1 LLGAVAYATH
11 TRVDACVFISAL
23 QRHNTSPL
31 IIHVKRL
38 NRLTRWLQRNPKR
51 LRFARFGSGEGG
63 FPEAKAFPGERPT
76 HLRNI
81 GDAAFRREGDTGHA
95 LRGALFVRCPGNQS
109 SSFTSSC
116 VGHILDYDCKGQ
128 RHVCRSTFAAEL
140 LSAGDTID
148 KGLLLAQQMHEMLR
162 GALTAASARNM
173 RFDGGFCVPLILY
186 VDAMSVYAAVTATFI
201 KTPAEKSLL
210 CHIQFVRELLDRG
223 VFQAMCWLDTRDML
237 ADGLTKGCVDRSML
251 HQAMDGQFVFKHEVK
266 TWTRKKG
273 AVAQYE
279 SPTIEGDDK
288 ELDTFVVR
296 SSLGYDWSGCLHVA
310 CLQLATCPADSYAAA
325 SGAPTDGVAARH
337 CDRA

>member
-1 LLGAVAYATH
+1 MKTSARRSSPRSTNRCWVLLHMPLIPGWTH
-11 TRVDACVFISAL
+11 AFFISAL

-31 IIHVKRL
+31 VIHVKRL

-51 LRFARFGSGEGG
+51 LRFARFGPGGGG

-95 LRGALFVRCPGNQS
+95 LRGALFIRCPGS
-109 SSFTSSC
+109 HPSSFTSNR

-162 GALTAASARNM
+162 GTLTAAAARNM
-173 RFDGGFCVPLILY
+173 RFDGFCVPLVLY
-186 VDAMSVYAAVTATFI
+186 VDAMSVYAAVTATFV

-210 CHIQFVRELLDRG
+210 RHIQFIRELLDRG
-223 VFQAMCWLDTRDML
+223 VFRP
-237 ADGLTKGCVDRSML
+237 CV
-251 HQAMDGQFVFKHEVK
+251 G
-266 TWTRKKG
+266 
-273 AVAQYE
+273 
-279 SPTIEGDDK
+279 
-288 ELDTFVVR
+288 
-296 SSLGYDWSGCLHVA
+296 
-310 CLQLATCPADSYAAA
+310 
-325 SGAPTDGVAARH
+325 
-337 CDRA
+337 